1 MAMPYEGDSSDP
13 HVPGLKGVSHAA
25 NGGVVGVNDWAAAGQ
40 PPGTG
45 GNGGW
50 FESAQGEGVRGWSKN
65 PNHGGVVGVNTA
77 GGIAVF
83 GTSDSGS
90 GVVGKSDK
98 WIAIF
103 GESTNSEGVR
113 GLSHSPHGGVVGI
126 NDAADPATAGN
137 GGWFESAQ
145 GEGVRGWSKNPNH
158 GGVVGVNTAGGTAV
172 FGTSDNAVGV
182 WGTSINFEGVHAET
196 QSPTTAAVAAYNLN
210 PNGTG
215 AAVFGKKAGNQG
227 FAGFFEGNVW
237 ISGVLDVGKDI
248 TLANADCAEDF
259 TIGTAAPV
267 EPGTV
272 MVVGEEGSLYPSA
285 IAYDKRVAGIVS
297 GAGGY
302 KPGII
307 LDKQKSFCNRQ
318 PIALLGKVFCK
329 VDARH
334 GAIEIGDLLTTSP
347 TLGHAMKADDPLKA
361 FGAVIGKA
369 LRSIKEGKG
378 LIPILIALQ

>member
-1 MAMPYEGDSSDP
+1 
-13 HVPGLKGVSHAA
+13 
-25 NGGVVGVNDWAAAGQ
+25 
-40 PPGTG
+40 
-45 GNGGW
+45 
-50 FESAQGEGVRGWSKN
+50 
-65 PNHGGVVGVNTA
+65 
-77 GGIAVF
+77 
-83 GTSDSGS
+83 
-90 GVVGKSDK
+90 
-98 WIAIF
+98 
-103 GESTNSEGVR
+103 
-113 GLSHSPHGGVVGI
+113 
-126 NDAADPATAGN
+126 
-137 GGWFESAQ
+137 
-145 GEGVRGWSKNPNH
+145 VRGWSKNPNH

-196 QSPTTAAVAAYNLN
+196 RSPTTAAVAAYNLN

-215 AAVFGKKAGNQG
+215 AAVFGKKAGTQG
-227 FAGFFEGNVW
+227 FAGFFDGNVW
-237 ISGVLDVGKDI
+237 ISGDLNVGKDI

-259 TIGTAAPV
+259 TIGTAEPV

-272 MVVGEEGSLYPSA
+272 MILGEEGSLYPSA

-307 LDKQKSFCNRQ
+307 LDKQKSSRNRQ

-329 VDARH
+329 VDASH

-347 TLGHAMKADDPLKA
+347 TLGHAMKAGDPLKA

-369 LRSIKEGKG
+369 LRSVKEGQD
-378 LIPILIALQ
+378 LIPVLIALQ